1 MSELLSNVY
10 LAWGVATGFVI
21 VAIAFFIVSRYINLQ
36 KDNKNIIRSSTPS
49 DFDVILTPKQSAKQ
63 LASRNSEI
71 DNFYTLLLRQL
82 ETSKL
87 SESAKRRMLNEY
99 LHTKEASDFN
109 FRKYSNERQKESVVE
124 TKKEQFINLP
134 NIRFHFVDKGQVESY
149 YDDYFKEPT
158 IESLVSEITGEV
170 DAEVKAN
177 LPQIIES
184 RIGSK
189 DINKWMSTI
198 KLPDVTLNR
207 KFLRYQKETIKNE
220 QVILGIEEVEI
231 ELTELDRFESIVENF
246 EKRYGLV
253 IGADQLKATRATLRE
268 KAAGKT
274 LDRLE
279 KVTGWVLVDG
289 KFKIKDGDKFYTC
302 VYEHPVNEYLTEQT
316 GHITI
321 TVLIKK
327 DNLEPHIAGNYAQ
340 SIERLIPLRVYG
352 QIWAPIDRNTKV
364 WDLQITPLAVY

>member
-1 MSELLSNVY
+1 MPEFLSNLY
-10 LAWGVATGFVI
+10 LAWSVAGIFTI
-21 VAIAFFIVSRYINLQ
+21 ITVAFIINRYLNLQ
-36 KDNKNIIRSSTPS
+36 KDKKQISNITSS
-49 DFDVILTPKQSAKQ
+49 DIEFFMPKQSAKQ
-63 LASRNSEI
+63 LAKELTSRNPDI
-71 DNFYTLLLRQL
+71 DILSRQL
-82 ETSKL
+82 DLKNM
-87 SESAKRRMLNEY
+87 SESAKRRILNEY
-99 LHTKEASDFN
+99 MYLSRDATESN
-109 FRKYSNERQKESVVE
+109 FRKYLSERQKQSVVDI
-124 TKKEQFINLP
+124 KKEQFINLP

-189 DINKWMSTI
+189 DISKWMSTI

-207 KFLRYQKETIKNE
+207 KFLRYQKETIRNE

-231 ELTELDRFESIVENF
+231 ELTELDRFENIVENF

-253 IGADQLKATRATLRE
+253 IVEDQLNSTRAMLRE

-289 KFKIKDGDKFYTC
+289 KFQIEDNDKFYRC
-302 VYEHPVNEYLTEQT
+302 IYEHPVNEYLTAQT
-316 GHITI
+316 GHVTI

-327 DNLEPHIAGNYAQ
+327 DNLEPHISGNYAQ
-340 SIERLIPLRVYG
+340 SIGRFIPLRVYG
-352 QIWAPIDRNTKV
+352 QVWAPIDRSTKV

>member
-1 MSELLSNVY
+1 MQELLSNIY
-10 LAWGVATGFVI
+10 LAWSVAGIFTIITVT
-21 VAIAFFIVSRYINLQ
+21 FIINRYINLQ
-36 KDNKNIIRSSTPS
+36 KGIKQIARITSS
-49 DFDVILTPKQSAKQ
+49 DFDIFTPKQSAKQ
-63 LASRNSEI
+63 LAGRNSEI
-71 DNFYTLLLRQL
+71 ENFLNVNLRQL
-82 ETSKL
+82 EATNM
-87 SESAKRRMLNEY
+87 SESAKRRVLNEY
-99 LHTKEASDFN
+99 LHLTRDVSDSN
-109 FRKYSNERQKESVVE
+109 LRKYLSERQIESVVDI
-124 TKKEQFINLP
+124 KKEQFINLP

-189 DINKWMSTI
+189 DISKWMSTI

-231 ELTELDRFESIVENF
+231 ELTELDRFENTVENF
-246 EKRYGLV
+246 EKRFGLV
-253 IGADQLKATRATLRE
+253 IGEDQLKATRSTLRE

-289 KFKIKDGDKFYTC
+289 KFKIEDNDKFYRC
-302 VYEHPVNEYLTEQT
+302 VYEHPVNEYLTAQT
-316 GHITI
+316 GHVTI

-327 DNLEPHIAGNYAQ
+327 DNLEPHISGNYAQ
-340 SIERLIPLRVYG
+340 SIGRFIPLRVYG
-352 QIWAPIDRNTKV
+352 QVWAPIDRSTKV